1 MAYPELASRIL
12 PPFVYGIFLV
22 GLFSTIM
29 STIDSNGLIS
39 AITFG
44 RDILLRIQQKD
55 EYGKDETRSIRKGL
69 VAMAIIA
76 VLLALSIPS
85 VVQLWYVIGSII
97 VPGILLPFL
106 MTFTQI
112 RLDDSKIIPIMIL
125 PVIVA
130 IFWFLYGHFSGHYPM
145 EIEPFY
151 PGLIISGMLLYHFSE
166 KDF

>member
-1 MAYPELASRIL
+1 
-12 PPFVYGIFLV
+12 
-22 GLFSTIM
+22 M

-44 RDILLRIQQKD
+44 RDILLRIQKKD
-55 EYGKDETRSIRKGL
+55 EQGNETQYIRKGL
-69 VAMAIIA
+69 IVMAFIA

-112 RLDDSKIIPIMIL
+112 NLNSRGIIPTIIL
-125 PVIVA
+125 PVVVA

-151 PGLIISGMLLYHFSE
+151 PGLLSSGVLVLINRSI
-166 KDF
+166 KRI

>member
-1 MAYPELASRIL
+1 
-12 PPFVYGIFLV
+12 
-22 GLFSTIM
+22 M

-55 EYGKDETRSIRKGL
+55 EQGNETQYIRKGL
-69 VAMAIIA
+69 IVMAIIA

-106 MTFTQI
+106 MTFTQT
-112 RLDDSKIIPIMIL
+112 RLNNGKIIPAMIL

-151 PGLIISGMLLYHFSE
+151 SGLFTSGVLVFINRPLHRT
-166 KDF
+166 

>member
-1 MAYPELASRIL
+1 MAYPVLASRIL

-44 RDILLRIQQKD
+44 RDILLRIQKKEEQRD
-55 EYGKDETRSIRKGL
+55 ENEYIRKGL
-69 VAMAIIA
+69 VVMAFIA

-85 VVQLWYVIGSII
+85 VIQLWYVIGSII

-106 MTFTQI
+106 LTFTQT
-112 RLDDSKIIPIMIL
+112 RLNDGKIIPTMIL
-125 PVIVA
+125 PVIIA
-130 IFWFLYGHFSGHYPM
+130 ISWFLYGHFSGHYPM

-151 PGLIISGMLLYHFSE
+151 PGLFTSGMLVFINRSLYHT
-166 KDF
+166 